1 MSSQAVIDNVI
12 VTEMKEKKPRKPRAP
27 KTVATE
33 PVVAPTTEV
42 VSELVAEPIVT
53 VAESE
58 PSVSSEKKKREPGLP
73 AKFGKFLQFGF
84 YLAESLKDTEGN
96 FTINSYDDFINK
108 MCIFDTVD
116 NQQNFVQKFF
126 DQSKD
131 INKSIKKLVANKKK
145 ADAKA
150 AKLANKPPKKNNKK
164 NNTTSDITA
173 VTETETNTETNT
185 DNFVSEVVSL
195 ANPKSKPKPKR
206 KYNKKTPSIDNND
219 NDNDNDNDNN
229 NNNTT
234 DELDVEIINIDGN
247 NYLIDDNKRVFDFNN
262 HNLIGS
268 IDHNNL
274 LVLY

>member
-1 MSSQAVIDNVI
+1 
-12 VTEMKEKKPRKPRAP
+12 MKEKKPRKPRAP

-33 PVVAPTTEV
+33 PVVVPTTELV
-42 VSELVAEPIVT
+42 AEVVAEPIVT
-53 VAESE
+53 VAEPE

-84 YLAESLKDTEGN
+84 YLAESFKDSEGN

-108 MCIFDTVD
+108 MYIFNTVE

-131 INKSIKKLVANKKK
+131 INKSIKKMVANKKK

-150 AKLANKPPKKNNKK
+150 VKLANKPVKKNNKK
-164 NNTTSDITA
+164 NNTTSDNTT
-173 VTETETNTETNT
+173 VTETETET

-195 ANPKSKPKPKR
+195 ANPKSKPKR
-206 KYNKKTPSIDNND
+206 KYNKKTATSDNAPAND
-219 NDNDNDNDNN
+219 TTNA
-229 NNNTT
+229 T
-234 DELDVEIINIDGN
+234 DELDVEIININDT
-247 NYLIDDNKRVFDFNN
+247 NYLIDDNKRIFDFNN

-268 IDHNNL
+268 IDNNNNL
-274 LVLY
+274 TLY

>member
-1 MSSQAVIDNVI
+1 MSSQTIVDNVVIDNVN
-12 VTEMKEKKPRKPRAP
+12 VTMKEKKPRKPRAP

-33 PVVAPTTEV
+33 PAVDPTTELV
-42 VSELVAEPIVT
+42 AELVAEPIVAF
-53 VAESE
+53 AEPE

-84 YLAESLKDTEGN
+84 YLAESLKDPEGN

-108 MCIFDTVD
+108 MYIFDTVE

-131 INKSIKKLVANKKK
+131 INKSIKKMVANKKK

-150 AKLANKPPKKNNKK
+150 VKLANKPVKKNNKK
-164 NNTTSDITA
+164 NNTTSDNTT
-173 VTETETNTETNT
+173 VTETETET

-195 ANPKSKPKPKR
+195 ANPKPKR
-206 KYNKKTPSIDNND
+206 KYNKKTATSDNAPAND
-219 NDNDNDNDNN
+219 AND
-229 NNNTT
+229 TT
-234 DELDVEIINIDGN
+234 DELDVEIINILGTD
-247 NYLIDDNKRVFDFNN
+247 YLIDNNKRLFDFNN

-274 LVLY
+274 IVYI

>member
-1 MSSQAVIDNVI
+1 MSSQTIVDNVVIDNVN
-12 VTEMKEKKPRKPRAP
+12 VTMKEKKPRKPRAP

-33 PVVAPTTEV
+33 PVVVPTTELV
-42 VSELVAEPIVT
+42 TEVVAEP
-53 VAESE
+53 E

-84 YLAESLKDTEGN
+84 YLAESLKDPEGN

-108 MCIFDTVD
+108 MYIFDTVD

-126 DQSKD
+126 DQSKH

-150 AKLANKPPKKNNKK
+150 VKLANKPPKKNNKK
-164 NNTTSDITA
+164 NNTSDNT
-173 VTETETNTETNT
+173 TDTDTNTNTNT
-185 DNFVSEVVSL
+185 DNDNFVSEVVSL
-195 ANPKSKPKPKR
+195 ANPKSKPKR
-206 KYNKKTPSIDNND
+206 KYNKKTTSIDNNE
-219 NDNDNDNDNN
+219 NNNNN

-262 HNLIGS
+262 HNLIGY
-268 IDHNNL
+268 IDNNNL

>member
-1 MSSQAVIDNVI
+1 MSSQPVIDNVI

-33 PVVAPTTEV
+33 PVVVPTTELV
-42 VSELVAEPIVT
+42 TEVVAEPIVT
-53 VAESE
+53 VAEPE

-84 YLAESLKDTEGN
+84 YLAESLKDPEGN
-96 FTINSYDDFINK
+96 FTISSYDDFINK

-164 NNTTSDITA
+164 NNTTSDNNTL
-173 VTETETNTETNT
+173 TETNT

-195 ANPKSKPKPKR
+195 ANPKSKSKPKR
-206 KYNKKTPSIDNND
+206 KYNKKTPSINDNND
-219 NDNDNDNDNN
+219 NDN

-234 DELDVEIINIDGN
+234 DELDVEIINIDGT
-247 NYLIDDNKRVFDFNN
+247 NYLIDDNKRIFDFNN

-268 IDHNNL
+268 IDHNQL